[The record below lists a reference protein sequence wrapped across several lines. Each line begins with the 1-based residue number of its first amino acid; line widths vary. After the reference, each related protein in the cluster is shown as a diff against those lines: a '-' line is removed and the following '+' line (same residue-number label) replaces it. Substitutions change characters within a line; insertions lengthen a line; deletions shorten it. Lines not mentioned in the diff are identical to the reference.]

1 MNLIYIE
8 EQDKYVVEDEKNNI
22 IGEGIIREFEASRL
36 YDKKRMNYYI
46 HAKSEKEDVKLFL
59 VDSFIKIGKLKR
71 LNYPDYDAKLYHCCF
86 STDLESQMFYK
97 KVPGFIHDEG
107 MLVLSKALGN
117 EVSIKNQFNLVE
129 DNLEFDKMIKNFIEE
144 HSKIFVSV
152 PYSVEKIRV
161 LQKKNELK
169 SYGLFDKDVLIGNV
183 LILKEDDKWWIEDL
197 FVHSDYRK
205 LGVADK
211 LMNTAHN
218 FLIRQGINDVRL
230 EVWSANKRAVSLYK
244 KLGYVLLEE
253 SEILIGMPI

>member
-8 EQDKYVVEDEKNNI
+8 EEKKYVVEDEKNNA

-36 YDKKRMNYYI
+36 YDKRRINYYI
-46 HAKSEKEDVKLFL
+46 HTQSEREDVKLFL

-71 LNYPDYDAKLYHCCF
+71 LKYPDYDAKLYNCCF

-97 KVPGFIHDEG
+97 KVPGFVHDEG
-107 MLVLSKALGN
+107 MLVLSKTLGK
-117 EVSIKNQFNLVE
+117 EVSIKNQFDLIE
-129 DNLEFDKMIKNFIEE
+129 DNLESDKMIRNFIEE

-169 SYGLFDKDVLIGNV
+169 SYGLFDQDVLIGNV
-183 LILKEDDKWWIEDL
+183 LILKEEDQWWIEDL

-205 LGVADK
+205 LGVADM
-211 LMNTAHN
+211 LMKTAHN
-218 FLIRQGINDVRL
+218 FLIRQEVSNIRL
-230 EVWSANKRAVSLYK
+230 EVWSANKRAVNLYT
-244 KLGYVLLEE
+244 KLGYELQEE
-253 SEILIGMPI
+253 SEILIGMSI